1 MKVLWFS
8 PTPVN
13 YLQDTWA
20 HNGGGW
26 ISSLLNL
33 VTTIENTDLGIAF
46 ESDKYYF
53 THKAKN
59 ELEYQIEAE
68 YQALRA
74 QEASEAF
81 DAATDTEV

>member
-1 MKVLWFS
+1 MDMKIAQKLAIDYYGNNKFVLIDYEHKTETVIES
-8 PTPVN
+8 
-13 YLQDTWA
+13 LKA
-20 HNGGGW
+20 HT
-26 ISSLLNL
+26 LY
-33 VTTIENTDLGIAF
+33 AF